1 MDMSTAINRS
11 RQARWWGHMALINP
25 ETSTLIQRRH
35 SYTGNLT
42 SETSGDSRNAVLIME
57 MFWVCINDNELQKL
71 PEQLQ
76 CRADATELG
85 SLPV

>member
-1 MDMSTAINRS
+1 
-11 RQARWWGHMALINP
+11 
-25 ETSTLIQRRH
+25 
-35 SYTGNLT
+35 
-42 SETSGDSRNAVLIME
+42 ME
-57 MFWVCINDNELQKL
+57 LFWVCINDNELQKL